1 MNIISI
7 DYVVIYRLKY
17 YKDVQFTED
26 LKRVFSYKKSKERK
40 YSVNGSKGLKVNSKV
55 FIKFTDLHNHIE
67 LIPKHEYIKDDFLTN
82 L

>member
-55 FIKFTDLHNHIE
+55 FIKFTDLHNHTE